1 MTELALFEPAMCC
14 STGVC
19 GPSVNEDL
27 LQITSVMNALDTLE
41 GFQAKRYNLSSDPQT
56 FVENEQMSK
65 LLQEKGADA
74 LPATLLNG
82 EVVKVGEYPSI
93 EEITAFTGVRFV
105 PMGSNDGGCYGGC
118 CGSNSG
124 CC

>member
-19 GPSVNEDL
+19 GPAVNKNL
-27 LQITSVMNALDTLE
+27 LQITSVMNALDTVE
-41 GFQAKRYNLSSDPQT
+41 GFQAKRYNLSNNPQS
-56 FVENEQMSK
+56 FVENEKISQ
-65 LLQEKGADA
+65 LLQEKGAEA

-93 EEITAFTGVRFV
+93 EEITAFTGIRFV
-105 PMGSNDGGCYGGC
+105 PIDSNNEGCYE
-118 CGSNSG
+118 SNSG

>member
-19 GPSVNEDL
+19 GPAVNENL
-27 LQITSVMNALDTLE
+27 LQITSVMNALDTVE
-41 GFQAKRYNLSSDPQT
+41 GFQAKRYNLSNNPQS
-56 FVENEQMSK
+56 FVENEKISQ
-65 LLQEKGADA
+65 LLQEKGAEA

-93 EEITAFTGVRFV
+93 EEMTAFTGIRFV
-105 PMGSNDGGCYGGC
+105 PIDSNNEGC
-118 CGSNSG
+118 CESNSG

>member
-41 GFQAKRYNLSSDPQT
+41 GFQATRYNLSSNPQS
-56 FVENEQMSK
+56 FVENEQITK
-65 LLQEKGADA
+65 LLQEKGAEI
-74 LPATLLNG
+74 LPITMLNG
-82 EVVKVGEYPSI
+82 EVVKIGEYPSM
-93 EEITAFTGVRFV
+93 EEITLFTGVRFV
-105 PMGSNDGGCYGGC
+105 PMESTNEGC
-118 CGSNSG
+118 CGPNSG

>member
-1 MTELALFEPAMCC
+1 MTDLTLFEPAMCC

-41 GFQAKRYNLSSDPQT
+41 GFQAKRYNLSSSPQA
-56 FVENEQMSK
+56 FVENEKMSQF
-65 LLQEKGADA
+65 LQEKGVEA
-74 LPATLLNG
+74 LPVTLLNG
-82 EVVKVGEYPSI
+82 EVVKVGKYPSM
-93 EEITAFTGVRFV
+93 EEITAFTGVRFA
-105 PMGSNDGGCYGGC
+105 PMDSNDGGS
-118 CGSNSG
+118 CGSGSG

>member
-19 GPSVNEDL
+19 GPAVNENL
-27 LQITSVMNALDTLE
+27 LQITSVMNALDTVE
-41 GFQAKRYNLSSDPQT
+41 GFQAKRYNLSNNPQS
-56 FVENEQMSK
+56 FVENEKISQ

-93 EEITAFTGVRFV
+93 EEITAFTGIRFV
-105 PMGSNDGGCYGGC
+105 PIDSNNEGC
-118 CGSNSG
+118 CESNSG

>member
-1 MTELALFEPAMCC
+1 MTELAIFEPAMCC

-27 LQITSVMNALDTLE
+27 LQITSVMNALDALE
-41 GFQAKRYNLSSDPQT
+41 GFQAKRYDLSSSPQT

-65 LLQEKGADA
+65 LLQEKGAEA

-82 EVVKVGEYPSI
+82 KVVKVGEYPSI

-105 PMGSNDGGCYGGC
+105 TMELNDGGC

>member
-82 EVVKVGEYPSI
+82 EIVKFGGYPSI

-105 PMGSNDGGCYGGC
+105 PMESNDGGS
-118 CGSNSG
+118 CGPNSG

>member
-1 MTELALFEPAMCC
+1 MTELAIYEPAMCC

-41 GFQAKRYNLSSDPQT
+41 GFNATRYNLSSDPQA
-56 FVENEQMSK
+56 FVDNASLST
-65 LLQEKGADA
+65 LLQEKGAEA
-74 LPATLLNG
+74 LPVTLLDG
-82 EVVKVGEYPSI
+82 EVVKVGDYPSM

-105 PMGSNDGGCYGGC
+105 PMDSDTDGC
-118 CGSNSG
+118 CGPNSG

>member
-19 GPSVNEDL
+19 GPTVNEDL
-27 LQITSVMNALDTLE
+27 LQITSVMNALDTVE
-41 GFQAKRYNLSSDPQT
+41 GFQAKRYNLSSSPQA

-65 LLQEKGADA
+65 LLQEKGAEA
-74 LPATLLNG
+74 LPVTVLNG
-82 EVVKVGEYPSI
+82 EVVKVGEYPSM
-93 EEITAFTGVRFV
+93 EEITAFTGVRVV
-105 PMGSNDGGCYGGC
+105 PMGSNDGGS
-118 CGSNSG
+118 CGSKSG